1 MSNSPCASHIETTTG
16 AKESLIHLLMFA
28 EIGLPLL
35 AAMFLEING
44 LIIAVMLLAF
54 FVHEATALWDVSY
67 ATTARNGHA
76 NRTARA

>member
-1 MSNSPCASHIETTTG
+1 
-16 AKESLIHLLMFA
+16 MFA

-54 FVHEATALWDVSY
+54 VAAPGNRVMGRELCDDRTN
-67 ATTARNGHA
+67 RHA